1 MVFFYIIIK
10 KCFEIKNQLVYNS
23 NYLLIKGLKMEK
35 NNLDQQELN
44 SLDLIKKRMSRN
56 NEDLLSSLNKLN
68 AERNESFKKEDV
80 KLIATVPIRSE
91 KIASPM
97 DLFNTKDGLIVG
109 YSIQKNKETLISDV
123 FSLYSVSDEDSV
135 VLPIEQSILNVE
147 KFKDEFSRMYR
158 YYDAVQFIQFLSE
171 EDSLTAV
178 FKYGTNDTDLKGFKW
193 DKNREGVYEYS
204 GEVSLNNLLSSINK
218 ETNKWNEVKI
228 KNNPSKKVKLNDDV
242 FIYFDSEKSTIEFK
256 GKDKTLFSEQLKEK
270 LQTFEDM
277 EFSLS
282 VFDTLIL
289 VKFKPYN
296 ESHRYYIFD
305 SVNVN
310 VHRCDSLENN
320 IITLPQ
326 NNGIIFGSGYYL
338 SKGEFKIFEEG
349 KKANYLKTI
358 KSPNG
363 EDFVIVYYSISDNTY
378 SLFQFNL
385 VEQSVSAPIN
395 TRGYSI
401 LDTGEI
407 ILIKSGTYETRDH
420 AIQKWESPYSSDTY
434 YNKKQ
439 GEKEKTR
446 LTKVGNNELVKA
458 ISAIK
463 NIIGFIETKE
473 VTVEVYSNVI
483 KMVDDVIDK
492 YHWLSMFNDLNLVKI
507 LQEEKETANLVIEE
521 FKKVEDLKL
530 FSKNKFLKIKSKA
543 EEVFTKTRI
552 KQGDIEHMMSVL
564 VEVKALTGEINA
576 LKGERYIEQ
585 VSLDKLI
592 SESEKVYSNV
602 NSIIADLLN
611 KDTTYAKFEEK
622 VRELKKKVEE
632 NDTYKELSEVIKEI
646 SDISKSIGFLNEE
659 IGNLN
664 FEDTRV
670 LSEVLEKVAML
681 FSAVN
686 QISSIAKNKESKLAL
701 EEAHVEFGS
710 QSKILEQT
718 LENALMKST
727 TVEKSDEEYSKV
739 LSLIQNLESRFS
751 HIGDENF
758 SKAIEDQKNDII
770 SAFAAHKKNLRN
782 KLQEKVSNLKKA
794 IDVSLKTISNKADKV
809 FSLNEISTLFLTDG
823 VISRTNSMIE
833 EISSYGDVT
842 TAEELKGQLNQIK
855 KKAIKRVRD
864 DSALFEDQ
872 GNILKLG
879 DHKFSVNKK
888 PFEIVLI
895 KNNGKIYSHVETTKY
910 YKEIPLTEKQ
920 SKVYDVWDYDVISEN
935 KDLYRSEF
943 LAYSM
948 LQDAREGKNGLSNAM
963 LNEVI
968 RKGSWN
974 GKETTLLKVI
984 NGYSS
989 KLFREGYIKGVNDID
1004 AEKIIIA
1011 LNDIYEKSTDVRFS
1025 SDEKIAAILLLSHIK
1040 GVKKEEIIND
1050 VKKGINLLEKI
1061 NSNVILDKAREKIRN
1076 TFDSV
1081 KLDLSIDVLEYMVR
1095 YVDTTKYCSKEVNK
1109 EYENMKK
1116 ILGDFLKDFKSEIE
1130 DKNSSIFKKTES
1142 INELRNMLN
1151 DYCAFSNVT
1160 SSIVEEIIICFLR
1173 KEILSQ
1179 SLEVKDFDY
1188 SIIIS
1193 GLMGSHKTI
1202 NEKGELTITV
1212 EDFNRRNKS
1221 HRENTIPLYDLVDK
1235 VRAEILQ
1242 KERAAINLNSMVAK
1256 PLVSFVKNKLI
1267 SQSYLPKFG
1276 ANFAKQIGETGKNKR
1291 ADTMG
1296 MLLLTS
1302 PPGYGKTTLVEYI
1315 VDKLGMLFV
1324 KINCPSIGHEITSLD
1339 PSQATNL
1346 TARNEI
1352 EKINFAFE
1360 MGDNVCL
1367 YLDDI
1372 QHTNPEFLQKFISL
1386 CDGTRTVDGVWEGQ
1400 SKTYNLRGRRFSVVM
1415 AGNPYTESGEVFK
1428 IPDML
1433 ANRADTYN
1441 LGEISSDDK
1450 NVFELSYIEN
1460 ALTSNNVTA
1469 NLMDRSAN
1477 DIYLFLKQVDGI
1489 HVENEAFDNEYSD
1502 AEAGEIRSIL
1512 KIMKRIQKTILK
1524 VNQQYIYSASQNDD
1538 YRVEPAFK
1546 LQGSYRNMSKIMEK
1560 VLPLMTEKEVDSLIV
1575 DHYQSESQT
1584 LTKSNEENLL
1594 KFREIFGNMTEE
1606 DVERWKFLKSEFLK
1620 GKKNAEQESIAS
1632 SLKVIADSVKLLTEK
1647 NN

>member
-1 MVFFYIIIK
+1 
-10 KCFEIKNQLVYNS
+10 
-23 NYLLIKGLKMEK
+23 MEK

-56 NEDLLSSLNKLN
+56 NESLLESLNKLN
-68 AERNESFKKEDV
+68 AERNESFKKEDL

-91 KIASPM
+91 KISSPM
-97 DLFNTKDGLIVG
+97 DIFNSNEGLIVG
-109 YSIQKNKETLISDV
+109 YSIQKNKETLLSDV
-123 FSLYSVSDEDSV
+123 FSLYSVVGEESV
-135 VLPIEQSILNVE
+135 NIPIEQSIFNIE

-158 YYDAVQFIQFLSE
+158 YYDSVQFVQFLTE
-171 EDSLTAV
+171 EDSVTAV
-178 FKYGTNDTDLKGFKW
+178 FKYGTNDSDLKGFKW
-193 DKNREGVYEYS
+193 DKNREGNYEYS
-204 GEVSLNNLLSSINK
+204 GEVSLNNLISAIQK
-218 ETNKWNEVKI
+218 ETNKWSEVKN
-228 KNNPSKKVKLNDDV
+228 KNNANKRVYLNDDV
-242 FIYFDSEKSTIEFK
+242 FISFDSEKSKIEFNN
-256 GKDKTLFSEQLKEK
+256 KDKILFSEELKEK

-282 VFDTLIL
+282 VVDTLVL
-289 VKFKPYN
+289 VRFKPYN

-305 SVNVN
+305 SVNMV

-320 IITLPQ
+320 IVTLPQ
-326 NNGIIFGSGYYL
+326 NNGIVFGNGYYL
-338 SKGEFKIFEEG
+338 SKGEFKLFEEG
-349 KKANYLKTI
+349 KKENYLKTI

-363 EDFVIVYYSISDNTY
+363 EDFIIVYYSSYNNAY

-385 VEQSVSAPIN
+385 VNQIVSAPIK
-395 TRGYSI
+395 TRGYAIIDS
-401 LDTGEI
+401 GEI
-407 ILIKSGTYETRDH
+407 LLIKSGTYDTRDH
-420 AIQKWESPYSSDTY
+420 AIQKWDSPYSSDLF

-463 NIIGFIETKE
+463 NIISFIETKE

-492 YHWLSMFNDLNLVKI
+492 YHWISMFNDLNLVKI
-507 LQEEKETANLVIEE
+507 LKEEKETANLVIEE
-521 FKKVEDLKL
+521 FKKVEELKV

-543 EEVFTKTRI
+543 EETFTKTRI
-552 KQGDIEHMMSVL
+552 KQSDIEHMMAVL
-564 VEVKALTGEINA
+564 VEVKALTGEVSA
-576 LKGERYIEQ
+576 LKGERYIDNEA
-585 VSLDKLI
+585 LENLI
-592 SESEKVYSNV
+592 SESERVYGNV
-602 NSIIADLLN
+602 NKIIAELLN
-611 KDTTYAKFEEK
+611 KDSTYAKFEEK
-622 VRELKKKVEE
+622 VKELKVKVEE
-632 NDTYKELSEVIKEI
+632 NDTYKEISEVIKEI
-646 SDISKSIGFLNEE
+646 EEISKSIGFLNEE

-664 FEDTRV
+664 FEDTRI

-681 FSAVN
+681 FSAIN
-686 QISSIAKNKESKLAL
+686 QIRSIAKNKEGKLAL

-758 SKAIEDQKNDII
+758 SKAIEDQKNDIV

-782 KLQEKVSNLKKA
+782 KLQEKVGNLKKA
-794 IDVSLKTISNKADKV
+794 VDVSLKTISNKADKA

-823 VISRTNSMIE
+823 VILRANTMID
-833 EISSYGDVT
+833 EIASYGDVT
-842 TAEELKGQLNQIK
+842 IAEELKGQINQLR

-864 DSALFEDQ
+864 DSDLFEDH

-879 DHKFSVNKK
+879 NHKFSVNKK

-910 YKEIPLTEKQ
+910 YKEIPLIESHKDI
-920 SKVYDVWDYDVISEN
+920 YDVWDYDVISEN
-935 KDLYRSEF
+935 KELYRSEF

-948 LQDAREGKNGLSNAM
+948 LQDARNGLNGLSNVM
-963 LNEVI
+963 LSDII
-968 RKGSWN
+968 RKGVWN
-974 GKETTLLKVI
+974 NKETSMIKVV
-984 NGYSS
+984 NNYSS
-989 KLFREGYIKGVNDID
+989 KLYREGYIKGVHDID

-1011 LNDIYEKSTDVRFS
+1011 LNDVYEKSTDVRFS
-1025 SDEKIAAILLLSHIK
+1025 SDEKIAAILLYSHIK
-1040 GVKKEEIIND
+1040 KMKKEDIFAE
-1050 VKKGINLLEKI
+1050 VKKGIELIEKI

-1076 TFDSV
+1076 EFDSAE
-1081 KLDLSIDVLEYMVR
+1081 LDLSLDVLEYMVK
-1095 YVDTTKYCSKEVNK
+1095 YVETAKYCSKEVNVS
-1109 EYENMKK
+1109 YEEMKN
-1116 ILGDFLKDFKSEIE
+1116 ILGDFIKDFKCEIDSE
-1130 DKNSSIFKKTES
+1130 NCSIGHKIKYIS
-1142 INELRNMLN
+1142 ELRNMLN
-1151 DYCAFSNVT
+1151 DYCKFSEKT
-1160 SSIVEEIIICFLR
+1160 TSIVEELIICFMR
-1173 KEILSQ
+1173 REIIAQKLD
-1179 SLEVKDFDY
+1179 LKDFNY
-1188 SIIIS
+1188 SITIS
-1193 GLMGSHKTI
+1193 GLMGSHSSI

-1212 EDFNRRNKS
+1212 EDFNRRNKI
-1221 HRENTIPLYDLVDK
+1221 HREKTIPLYDLVDK
-1235 VRAEILQ
+1235 VRAEILK
-1242 KERAAINLNSMVAK
+1242 KERDSINLNAMVAK

-1291 ADTMG
+1291 PDTMG

-1386 CDGTRTVDGVWEGQ
+1386 CDGTRTVDGVWQGE

-1415 AGNPYTESGEVFK
+1415 AGNPYTESGEMFK

-1450 NVFELSYIEN
+1450 HVFELSYIEN

-1469 NLMDRSAN
+1469 SLMDRSAN
-1477 DIYLFLKQVDGI
+1477 DIYLFLKQIDGI
-1489 HVENEAFDNEYSD
+1489 HVDNEAFDNEYSESE
-1502 AEAGEIRSIL
+1502 AEEIRAIL
-1512 KIMKRIQKTILK
+1512 RIMRRIQKTILK
-1524 VNQQYIYSASQNDD
+1524 VNQQYIYSASQNDE
-1538 YRVEPAFK
+1538 YRVEPSFK

-1560 VLPLMTEKEVDSLIV
+1560 VLPLMTEEEVDSLIV
-1575 DHYQSESQT
+1575 DHYQSEAQT

-1594 KFREIFGNMTEE
+1594 KFKEIFGNMNEE
-1606 DVERWKFLKSEFLK
+1606 DKLRWNFLKQEFLK
-1620 GKKNAEQESIAS
+1620 GKKNADQESIAS
-1632 SLKVIADSVKLLTEK
+1632 SLKDIADTIKLFAEK
-1647 NN
+1647 K